1 MKTTKGFKRARDWPR
16 ADIIAAL
23 HKRGLSLR
31 QLAKIHGC
39 GVSTLS
45 MALRGPAAPSEDI
58 IAAALGVSPATLWP
72 SRFNPDG
79 TRLDLRQQS
88 RCPCCGHVYSRSGN
102 EAVSVKHTNTKAHT
116 KPKAGLVEHGEAK
129 QPPAV
134 KSGSGS
140 KGGEGGGGG

>member
-1 MKTTKGFKRARDWPR
+1 MKPVKAPKRLRDWPR

-23 HKRGLSLR
+23 HKKGLSLR

-45 MALRGPAAPSEDI
+45 MALRGPAAPSEDL
-58 IAAALGVSPATLWP
+58 IAAALGLSPAVLWP

-88 RCPCCGHVYSRSGN
+88 RCPHCGYVYPRSAN
-102 EAVSVKHTNTKAHT
+102 EGGSVKHANTKT
-116 KPKAGLVEHGEAK
+116 QGKGRGKKVESSAEVLTGDPQESPGGQISAD
-129 QPPAV
+129 
-134 KSGSGS
+134 S
-140 KGGEGGGGG
+140 KKL